1 MTPEEEDIW
10 KNFQFPKIV
19 GKLDEEKY
27 ANKKRET
34 LLNGILDDK
43 EINYDELEELKN
55 DKEFRTGL
63 PEPKTIAQDLISVK
77 PGEWKM

>member
-27 ANKKRET
+27 ANKKEK
-34 LLNGILDDK
+34 L
-43 EINYDELEELKN
+43 Y
-55 DKEFRTGL
+55 
-63 PEPKTIAQDLISVK
+63 
-77 PGEWKM
+77 